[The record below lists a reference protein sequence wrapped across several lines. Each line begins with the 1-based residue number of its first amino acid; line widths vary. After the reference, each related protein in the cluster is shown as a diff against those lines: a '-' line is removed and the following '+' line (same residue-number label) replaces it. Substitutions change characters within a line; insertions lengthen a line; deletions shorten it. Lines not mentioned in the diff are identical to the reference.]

1 MDRIIICIPTYISVS
16 AKLFQQ
22 WIDVSSWCAQ
32 NGIQIITV
40 PNRTHNDARN
50 WLATA
55 GGGFSN
61 SHRLVD
67 KVDWIIWIDSDQAF
81 TQDQLE
87 KLINCKE
94 KFCCGWYI
102 KGETP
107 MVARWDE
114 DKFLQNGHME
124 FLGKKELETSKE
136 ELIEVDYCGFGFTK
150 THTDLFRDLKYP
162 YFTNKIVTIGEY
174 TENCSEDTSFC
185 LDVNVKPKVI
195 TDLRVGHLKEVII

>member
-1 MDRIIICIPTYISVS
+1 MDKIVICIPTYVSIS
-16 AKLFQQ
+16 ANLFQQ
-22 WIDVSSWCAQ
+22 WIDVTQWCTE
-32 NGIQIITV
+32 NDIRILSI

-55 GGGFSN
+55 GGGFQN
-61 SHRLVD
+61 STNLID

-81 TQDQLE
+81 SKEQLE
-87 KLINCKE
+87 KLIECKE
-94 KFCCGWYI
+94 KFCCGWYL

-136 ELIEVDYCGFGFTK
+136 DLIEVDYCGFGFTK
-150 THTDLFRDLKYP
+150 THSDLFRDLKYP

-174 TENCSEDTSFC
+174 TENCSEDASFC
-185 LDVNVKPKVI
+185 LDSSVKPKVI
-195 TDLRVGHLKEVII
+195 TDLRVGHLKEVVI

>member
-1 MDRIIICIPTYISVS
+1 MDKVVLAIPTYVSVS
-16 AKLFQQ
+16 AVLFQQ
-22 WIDVSSWCAQ
+22 WIEVSRWCGK
-32 NGIQIITV
+32 NNIEILTV

-55 GGGFSN
+55 GGGFQN
-61 SHRLVD
+61 PTNLID

-81 TQDQLE
+81 SKEQLE
-87 KLINCKE
+87 KLIECKE

-102 KGETP
+102 KGDTP

-136 ELIEVDYCGFGFTK
+136 DLIEVDYCGFGFTK
-150 THTDLFRDLKYP
+150 THSDLFRDLKYP

-174 TENCSEDTSFC
+174 TENCSEDASFC
-185 LDVNVKPKVI
+185 LDSSVKPKVI
-195 TDLRVGHLKEVII
+195 TDLRVGHLKEVVI